1 MTDSASFYAEVG
13 RRIRKAREEA
23 GLTQGRLAELVSL
36 TRTSVTNIE
45 QGRQK
50 LLLHT
55 LADVAAA
62 LQVPAAELVPEARQE
77 EDHDGLNK
85 LLKGRPRKEQD
96 WIKAAVKSVGKD

>member
-1 MTDSASFYAEVG
+1 MTDPASFYAEVG
-13 RRIRKAREEA
+13 RRIRRARVDA

-62 LQVPAAELVPEARQE
+62 LNVPAAGLLPDERQE
-77 EDHDGLNK
+77 KDDGLNQ
-85 LLKGRPRKEQD
+85 LLKGRPRKERD
-96 WIKAAVKSVGKD
+96 WIRAAVKSAGKD

>member
-1 MTDSASFYAEVG
+1 MTDPASFYAEVG

-55 LADVAAA
+55 LAAVAAA
-62 LQVPAAELVPEARQE
+62 LKVPAAGLLPDERQE
-77 EDHDGLNK
+77 KDDGLNK
-85 LLKGRPRKEQD
+85 ILKGRPREERD
-96 WIKAAVKSVGKD
+96 WIKAAVKSAGKD